1 MFRKFSFTLT
11 GHQPMLMHA
20 DDIWAADE
28 LAEWRKAPENK
39 NQSKS
44 GDDRS
49 PPWTWQTYLYHD
61 GENVVVPAANIMVAL
76 RTAGTQL
83 ILKGKKTYKEL
94 TQSGLLIETEFC
106 EFLVG
111 GKPLPIG
118 KIVALRDKSF
128 TEQAKGVEKMGFSL
142 YAKRAKIGQ
151 AKHVRVRPRFD
162 EWSVRGEITI
172 LSPDIAD
179 ETLVQIFQI
188 AGNCGLGDWR
198 PACKTPGSFGMFQS
212 ELKKVA

>member
-1 MFRKFSFTLT
+1 MFPRFSFRLV
-11 GHQPMLMHA
+11 GHQPLLMHA
-20 DDIWAADE
+20 DDIFFADE

-49 PPWTWQTYLYHD
+49 PPWTWQTYLYSD
-61 GENVVVPAANIMVAL
+61 GEHVAMPAANIMVAL

-94 TQSGLLIETEFC
+94 TQSGLLIDTEFC
-106 EFLVG
+106 RFTVD
-111 GKPLPIG
+111 GKQIPLA
-118 KIVALRDKSF
+118 KMVAIRDLPFS
-128 TEQAKGVEKMGFSL
+128 EQAKAVEKYGFAL

-151 AKHVRVRPRFD
+151 AKHVRVRPRFN
-162 EWSVRGEITI
+162 EWVIDGEINI
-172 LSPDIAD
+172 LSPDISD
-179 ETLVQIFQI
+179 DTLKQIFQI

-198 PACKTPGSFGMFQS
+198 PACKTPGSFGMFQA
-212 ELKKVA
+212 EVKRV